1 MGVLVETFKHSM
13 MITVFVFVMM
23 MLVDYFNVLTRGRM
37 SVAMRGGRFRQYAVT
52 SFLGATPGCLGAF
65 MNVSL
70 YVRGLISFG
79 AIVGGMIATS
89 GDEAFV
95 MLAMFPGKA
104 FLLFA
109 ILFALGIILAWVT
122 DRIASLLKIEP
133 CEECQ
138 LSQVHIEDEACR
150 PFGRAGLLE
159 SFRKLSLAR
168 FVLLLL
174 LVVFLYSIISGVI
187 GPGAWDWKRIT
198 FSALLSLSI
207 FIVVTVPEHYL
218 EEHIWNHIAKRHLW
232 RIFLW
237 SFFAILIVDVGFRHW
252 DLEAFVKGHRMW
264 VLLIASL
271 VAVIPESGPHLVF
284 VVMFA
289 KGFIPFSVILANS
302 MIQDGHGMLPLLS
315 YSVRDSVLIKLFNL
329 GFGLIIGAVLYLFV
343 GI

>member
-1 MGVLVETFKHSM
+1 MEILLESLKHSL
-13 MITVFVFVMM
+13 MITVFVFAML
-23 MLVDYFNVLTRGRM
+23 MLVDYFNVLSRGRM
-37 SVAMRGGRFRQYAVT
+37 TSAIRGGRFRQYVVA

-65 MNVSL
+65 MNVSF
-70 YVRGLISFG
+70 YVHGLMSFG

-104 FLLFA
+104 ILLFG
-109 ILFALGIILAWVT
+109 ILFVSGIVLAWVA
-122 DRIASLLKIEP
+122 DRVASILRIEP
-133 CEECQ
+133 SQECQ
-138 LSQVHIEDEACR
+138 LAQVHKEEIGRFFEKDEIL
-150 PFGRAGLLE
+150 GH
-159 SFRKLSLAR
+159 FRKLSLAR
-168 FVLLLL
+168 FVLMVL
-174 LVVFLYSIISGVI
+174 LVTFLYGIASGII
-187 GPGAWDWKRIT
+187 GPEDWDWKRVT
-198 FSALLSLSI
+198 FIALLSISLS
-207 FIVVTVPEHYL
+207 IVVTAPEHYL
-218 EEHIWNHIAKRHLW
+218 EEHIWNHIARKHLW

-237 SFFAILIVDVGFRHW
+237 SFFAILIVDIGFRYW
-252 DLEAFVKGHRMW
+252 DLQAYVKGHMMW

-289 KGFIPFSVILANS
+289 KGLIPFSVILASS

-329 GFGLIIGAVLYLFV
+329 CFGLIIGAVLYLFE